1 MHVVIIGGGT
11 IGISIAEWL
20 LAAGIEV
27 GIIDNDSKK
36 CKYIDNNIGMVSV
49 LGDGTNWDSLI
60 NAGITRCDTIIA
72 TTKHDQINLIAC
84 QLAIDYSKELDNS
97 ITTVS
102 VVNQS
107 DKLELF
113 NLSGIN
119 TIINVNETILKGLM
133 ESFSIPG
140 LQHLMPIPEQTDR
153 SIISIRVPREVGL
166 HGVRLGDTNLLNHIE
181 AYLIVTTDGSTS
193 SPTEQSIVKPGDQ
206 ILAVTKADIE
216 DQIREMLVSGPYETQ
231 I

>member
-1 MHVVIIGGGT
+1 MYVVIIGGGT

-20 LAAGIEV
+20 LAAGNEIA
-27 GIIDNDSKK
+27 IIDNDPEQ
-36 CKYIDNNIGMVSV
+36 CKYIDNNIGMVSI
-49 LGDGTNWDSLI
+49 LGDGTNWDSLT

-72 TTKHDQINLIAC
+72 TTKHDHINLISC
-84 QLAIDYSKELDNS
+84 QLAIDYSKDLDKS

-102 VVNQS
+102 LVNETE
-107 DKLELF
+107 KLVYF
-113 NLSGIN
+113 NSSGIT
-119 TIINVNETILKGLM
+119 TIINVNENVLKELM
-133 ESFSIPG
+133 ESFSVPG
-140 LQHLMPIPEQTDR
+140 LNHLMPIPEQTDK

-181 AYLIVTTDGSTS
+181 AYLIITTDGSTS
-193 SPTEQSIVKPGDQ
+193 SPTDQSIVKPGDQ
-206 ILAVTKADIE
+206 IIAVTSADIE

>member
-1 MHVVIIGGGT
+1 MYVVIIGGGT

-20 LAAGIEV
+20 LAAGNEIA
-27 GIIDNDSKK
+27 IIDNDPEQ
-36 CKYIDNNIGMVSV
+36 CKYIDNNIGMVSI
-49 LGDGTNWDSLI
+49 LGDGTNWDSLT

-72 TTKHDQINLIAC
+72 TTKHDHINLISC
-84 QLAIDYSKELDNS
+84 QLAIDYSKDLDKS

-102 VVNQS
+102 LVNETE
-107 DKLELF
+107 KLVHF
-113 NLSGIN
+113 NLSGIT
-119 TIINVNETILKGLM
+119 TIINVNENVVKELI
-133 ESFSIPG
+133 ESFSVPG
-140 LQHLMPIPEQTDR
+140 LNHLMPIPEQTDK

-181 AYLIVTTDGSTS
+181 AYLIITTDGSTS
-193 SPTEQSIVKPGDQ
+193 PPTDQSIVKPGDQ
-206 ILAVTKADIE
+206 IIAVTSADIE